1 MSEMNI
7 PSMSGQDVSQSLDWT
22 MFTDARIVTLH
33 FFLNIFWIALD
44 SGATKALA
52 ISDVEIVSKDFV
64 PNMIYELLT
73 CESIKACDWG

>member
-22 MFTDARIVTLH
+22 MFRDARIVALH
-33 FFLNIFWIALD
+33 FFLNIFWITLD

-64 PNMIYELLT
+64 PNMIYEPLT